1 MCVGAR
7 VVPYGQLSKLRPGSE
22 YPGKL
27 RPRANM
33 PIVQHVHGQCQCQ
46 CVLEGKGLTFL
57 DLGQEALKYA
67 KDKLLPTTPAV
78 LRVLTL

>member
-27 RPRANM
+27 RSRANM
-33 PIVQHVHGQCQCQ
+33 PIVQHVHGQCA

>member
-22 YPGKL
+22 YPGKF
-27 RPRANM
+27 RPRATM
-33 PIVQHVHGQCQCQ
+33 PIVQHVHGQCQ